1 MAKGTRQKR
10 SVWDKWVEV
19 LQEERCRFRMRQISA
34 SPILQVLEYEKGKKV
49 RQFSSVVYRKDS
61 EKDIENLA
69 MLCRRCHETGE
80 WDGTAGGAISTIETW
95 PDLAQVVLK
104 DVRARIAREGSRKN
118 IEGHLGE
125 MRLWRG
131 QVTANKLFEWGLERD
146 PVAKP
151 SAFRNRIDTI
161 SAINKAKWNG
171 QSILQLDETIKTL
184 KALKPT
190 GAKKKELE
198 LRSEKIR
205 AIPTDRQLEK
215 WLDGLE
221 GMMQWTLALCSAYG
235 LRPSEAWHAEG
246 IDEDGWI
253 VIPGDGKTKTMRHI
267 APAVPSTWVKRYHL
281 RENFEKYQR
290 ALNAR
295 WTIRWADRDGIQIPV
310 NNSQVSD
317 SLRKRFGTEFPLLR
331 VEEYDNEWVRPYDL
345 RHSYAIRCFTN
356 AEVLGQTEED
366 FARWMG
372 HGVDVHKRVYL
383 KFMTETREDEALK
396 ARFAAKK
403 TDAPIEQESP
413 TVVAELP
420 ENVLEQLEELKR
432 IKQAMGLA

>member
-1 MAKGTRQKR
+1 MAKGNRQKR

-19 LQEERCRFRMRQISA
+19 LQEDGCRFRIRQISA
-34 SPILQVLEYEKGKKV
+34 SPILQVIEYEQGKKI
-49 RQFSSVVYRKDS
+49 RQFSSVVYKKDS
-61 EKDIENLA
+61 ERDIENLA
-69 MLCRRCHETGE
+69 MLCRRCHEAGE

-161 SAINKAKWNG
+161 SAINKAKYNG

-205 AIPTDRQLEK
+205 AIPTDKQLEK

-221 GMMQWTLALCSAYG
+221 GRMQWPLARCSA
-235 LRPSEAWHAEG
+235 
-246 IDEDGWI
+246 
-253 VIPGDGKTKTMRHI
+253 
-267 APAVPSTWVKRYHL
+267 
-281 RENFEKYQR
+281 
-290 ALNAR
+290 
-295 WTIRWADRDGIQIPV
+295 
-310 NNSQVSD
+310 
-317 SLRKRFGTEFPLLR
+317 
-331 VEEYDNEWVRPYDL
+331 
-345 RHSYAIRCFTN
+345 
-356 AEVLGQTEED
+356 
-366 FARWMG
+366 
-372 HGVDVHKRVYL
+372 
-383 KFMTETREDEALK
+383 
-396 ARFAAKK
+396 
-403 TDAPIEQESP
+403 
-413 TVVAELP
+413 
-420 ENVLEQLEELKR
+420 
-432 IKQAMGLA
+432 